1 MRFLFAVLLWLLTTA
16 ALAVTIAA
24 AWAQSRLV
32 DENGYA
38 ALTAPAAAD
47 LRVQHAIA
55 GELTTQ
61 IVSLSKKQGS
71 RVDESQVA
79 ELVAS
84 YTSGPQFEAD
94 FGSVNRMAHQ
104 WLFTNSS
111 PRSVIRGAGGRSI
124 LLR

>member
-1 MRFLFAVLLWLLTTA
+1 MCRVRCDRPSLAGRVSVRGPFTDSTNLGSMRFLFAALLWLLTTA

-47 LRVQHAIA
+47 PRVQHAIA

-61 IVSLSKKQGS
+61 IVSLGKKQGS

-84 YTSGPQFEAD
+84 
-94 FGSVNRMAHQ
+94 
-104 WLFTNSS
+104 
-111 PRSVIRGAGGRSI
+111 
-124 LLR
+124 